1 MARRSIK
8 QHDITDCGAACLA
21 SIAAHYQLQIPIARI
36 RQYAGTDKK
45 GTNVLGLL
53 EAAQK
58 LNFEVKG
65 VRGDFDSLFKIP
77 KPAIAHVV
85 VKEVLHHYVVIYE
98 VTKKHISIMDP
109 SYGKLQKK
117 THDEFRKEWTGVLLL
132 LQPEENFVKGN
143 EKVSVYKRFWFLLK
157 PHKWVLMQAFTGAV
171 VYTLLGFSTAIY
183 IQKLTDFVF
192 VGGNTRLL
200 NLLSIIMVV
209 LLVFQMLI
217 GIYKDVFL
225 IKSGQQIDV
234 RLILGYYKHL
244 FKLPQRFFD
253 TMRVGEI
260 ISRINDAVKI
270 RAFINGVS
278 LNLTVNVLIIFFSF
292 ALMFSFYLKLA
303 LVMLTVIP
311 VYAMVYFVV
320 NSLNR
325 KTERKIM
332 EKSAELESQLVESLN
347 AVGTIKRFGLE
358 SFANIRTETKF
369 ISLLKSGYNSA
380 LNSVFS
386 SVSSGSISKLFTI
399 ILLWSGSYFVI
410 KREITPGELMSF
422 YAIVGYFTGPVAGL
436 IGANREIQNAMI
448 AADRLFEIMDLEREE
463 TENKIHIKKGNLG
476 DILFKNVAFRYGT
489 RVEVF
494 KKLNLV
500 IPKGKIT
507 AIIGESGSG
516 KSTLISLLQNLYP
529 IQKGSI
535 SIGEIDL
542 KYTDNTSLRDLVSV
556 VPQKID
562 LFAGNV
568 IDNIAVGEF
577 APEMERII
585 HICKWIGILDFIENL
600 PNGFNT
606 YLGENGA
613 TLSGGQKQRI
623 AIARALYK
631 EPEVLVLDEATSS
644 LDSSSENYVHRAIE
658 GLRKAD
664 KTIILI
670 THRLST
676 VLQADKIIVLNK
688 GKVLEEGSHNF
699 LYHSQGHYYQL
710 WKQQMPVAEELQH
723 QKA

>member
-1 MARRSIK
+1 MAKITIK

-21 SIAAHYQLQIPIARI
+21 SIASHYEFHIPIARI

-58 LNFEVKG
+58 LGFNAKGVKG
-65 VRGDFDSLFKIP
+65 DFESLFKIP
-77 KPAIAHVV
+77 KPAIAHVI
-85 VKEVLHHYVVIYE
+85 VKEVLHHYTVIYE
-98 VTKKHISIMDP
+98 VNKRHITIMDP
-109 SYGKLQKK
+109 TLGKLQKK
-117 THDEFRKEWTGVLLL
+117 THNEFQKEWTGVLVL
-132 LQPEENFVKGN
+132 LQPEENFIKGN
-143 EKVSVYKRFWFLLK
+143 EKAPVYKRFWFLLK
-157 PHKWVLMQAFTGAV
+157 PHKWVLLQAFAGAV
-171 VYTLLGFSTAIY
+171 VYTLLGFSTSIY

-200 NLLSIIMVV
+200 NLLSIIMLI
-209 LLVFQMLI
+209 LLVLQLLI
-217 GIYKDVFL
+217 GVFKDVFL

-244 FKLPQRFFD
+244 LKLPQQFFD

-270 RAFINGVS
+270 RTFINGVS

-292 ALMFSFYLKLA
+292 GIMFSFYWKLA
-303 LVMLTVIP
+303 LIMLTVIP
-311 VYAMVYFVV
+311 VYSLVYIIV
-320 NSLNR
+320 NTLNK
-325 KTERKIM
+325 KTERQIM

-369 ISLLKSGYNSA
+369 ISLLKTAYCSA

-386 SVSSGSISKLFTI
+386 ATGSDSISKLFTI

-410 KREITPGELMSF
+410 NRNITPGELMSF

-436 IGANREIQNAMI
+436 IGSNRQIQNALI
-448 AADRLFEIMDLEREE
+448 AAERLFEIMDLEREE
-463 TENKIHIKKGNLG
+463 DENRIQIKKPNLG
-476 DILFKNVAFRYGT
+476 DIHFKNVTFRYGT

-500 IPKGKIT
+500 IPRGKIT
-507 AIIGESGSG
+507 ALVGESGSG
-516 KSTLISLLQNLYP
+516 KSTLISLLHNLYP
-529 IQKGSI
+529 IQKGTI

-542 KYTDNTSLRDLVSV
+542 KHVDNSSLRDIISV

-568 IDNIAVGEF
+568 IENIAVGEF
-577 APEMERII
+577 APEMERVIR
-585 HICKWIGILDFIENL
+585 ICKRIGILDFIEDL

-613 TLSGGQKQRI
+613 TLSGGEKQRI
-623 AIARALYK
+623 AIARAMYK
-631 EPEVLVLDEATSS
+631 EPEVLVLDEATSA
-644 LDSSSENYVHRAIE
+644 LYSSSENYVQ
-658 GLRKAD
+658 KAVESFN
-664 KTIILI
+664 KTNKTTVIIA
-670 THRLST
+670 HRLST
-676 VLQADKIIVLNK
+676 VFRAHKIVVLNK
-688 GKVLEEGSHNF
+688 GKVMEQGSHSE
-699 LYHSQGHYYQL
+699 LYKRKGIYHKLWQQQL
-710 WKQQMPVAEELQH
+710 PQSF
-723 QKA
+723 